1 MSIRIGASWVISPRG
16 VDGYAS
22 EVRRHWFEKP
32 EWDWRGAA
40 KKCID
45 NNIYLIFNQ
54 CLGYNKTMP
63 NPEYRPTENEW
74 RNRIEEDVQFLRS
87 IGGNKNNCRMTLV
100 NEPTK
105 YFRVE
110 NGYSGVN
117 ELISLTNLAHDQ
129 IGGRLELGSGN
140 MEFYDSM
147 VLGDWYRYLC
157 RDGNFE
163 WLDIHIQ
170 NSCSTD
176 SKTKEYTDYAYGL
189 ADLYNKKLS
198 CTEATHTS
206 WDVASSNGYA
216 KVLMQ
221 LSHAERIGCA
231 DFCVICLDLD
241 TVAASQELTIGSVKP
256 CFKVDGVDRSN
267 GHYDDLMRI
276 AGEKKPVPNIKKG
289 IIDGM
294 IIKTIGNNKIDTK
307 HKSTDVSGG
316 YSIELL
322 HQVLI
327 NQGYLSRV
335 DKMFT
340 YTIDTYTAVKE
351 FQTTL
356 GITVDGRV
364 GRQGW
369 RNFINDID
377 DATARKK
384 FQFDLEV
391 VMSPYNLDGD
401 T

>member
-1 MSIRIGASWVISPRG
+1 MNIRIGASWVISPRG

-22 EVRRHWFEKP
+22 EIRRHWFEKP

-63 NPEYRPTENEW
+63 HPEYRPTENEW
-74 RNRIEEDVQFLRS
+74 RSRIEEDVQFLLS

-170 NSCSTD
+170 NSCNND
-176 SKTKEYTDYAYGL
+176 QHTKEYTDYAKGL

-206 WDVASSNGYA
+206 WDVAGSDYS

-267 GHYDDLMRI
+267 GHYADLMRI
-276 AGEKKPVPNIKKG
+276 AGEKHPVPNIIPIEEDDNMKLVNLKIGSKG
-289 IIDGM
+289 NQVKWLQEILEVEYEYENI
-294 IIKTIGNNKIDTK
+294 
-307 HKSTDVSGG
+307 GG
-316 YSIELL
+316 YDGAFGALTDA
-322 HQVLI
+322 QV
-327 NQGYLSRV
+327 QSY
-335 DKMFT
+335 
-340 YTIDTYTAVKE
+340 
-351 FQTTL
+351 QTDM
-356 GITVDGRV
+356 GIAVDGIV
-364 GRQGW
+364 GK
-369 RNFINDID
+369 
-377 DATARKK
+377 ATTFELIEKAGEHFTSEYWMSKL
-384 FQFDLEV
+384 QIWMGFD
-391 VMSPYNLDGD
+391 
-401 T
+401 